1 MFIAL
6 FTTTQQYAFH
16 CLCLCNSTCVFHLTC
31 FFRKQYCFIYNHE
44 MLFLLQLEDIAFSA
58 TTGDIIGYVDFDD
71 ETLTAMAHSSD
82 DVATHMLA
90 FFYEVK

>member
-1 MFIAL
+1 
-6 FTTTQQYAFH
+6 
-16 CLCLCNSTCVFHLTC
+16 
-31 FFRKQYCFIYNHE
+31 
-44 MLFLLQLEDIAFSA
+44 MLFLLYLEDIEFSA
-58 TTGDIIGYVDFDD
+58 TTGDIIGYVDFDN